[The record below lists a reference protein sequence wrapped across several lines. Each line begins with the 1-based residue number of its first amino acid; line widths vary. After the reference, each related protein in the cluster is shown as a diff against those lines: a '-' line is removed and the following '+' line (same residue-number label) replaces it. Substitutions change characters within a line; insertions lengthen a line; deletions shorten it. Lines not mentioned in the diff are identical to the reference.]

1 MILKKPQ
8 SGKIR
13 RIIVV
18 SEVYYPD
25 EQGTAYYITGLAEG
39 LAEHYQLTV
48 FCGYPAVTAR
58 GRKVLARET
67 INGVRVERSHGT
79 TFNKDKLLLRLIN
92 LGSLSLFIFFKLLI
106 SVRKDD
112 IVIVVNGPH
121 PLPYLA
127 RLVCFFHNTRCILRI
142 DDVYPEVFIATG
154 IIPEKSII
162 ARCIRYMNTLLFR
175 RVDRVVVLGRDMKAL
190 AEKATKN
197 GANHIEI
204 IHNWGDVDTVLPKDK
219 AINPLLAQLG
229 LKDRFVISC
238 AGNMGRV
245 QAIETMFG
253 AINRIKNNADIHFVF
268 VGSGSKRPWMER
280 EIRTKKLLNVTL
292 VDQKPRSDQINFLN
306 ACDLA
311 LASLI
316 RGMAGAGVPSRMYNV
331 MAAGKPLIAIA
342 EEESELSRVVREEQ
356 IGWVVEPD
364 NPEKLANVILEAYM
378 KKEVL
383 HNMGKRARIAAE
395 QKYSRGKIIQD
406 YRGLLQSLD
415 C

>member
-1 MILKKPQ
+1 
-8 SGKIR
+8 
-13 RIIVV
+13 VV
-18 SEVYYPD
+18 V
-25 EQGTAYYITGLAEG
+25 
-39 LAEHYQLTV
+39 
-48 FCGYPAVTAR
+48 
-58 GRKVLARET
+58 VL
-67 INGVRVERSHGT
+67 
-79 TFNKDKLLLRLIN
+79 
-92 LGSLSLFIFFKLLI
+92 
-106 SVRKDD
+106 
-112 IVIVVNGPH
+112 NGPN
-121 PLPYLA
+121 PLPYITKIFCSF
-127 RLVCFFHNTRCILRI
+127 RKTETILRI
-142 DDVYPEVFIATG
+142 DDVYPEVLIATG
-154 IIPEKSII
+154 VIPEKSIV
-162 ARCIRYMNTLLFR
+162 ARCVRYLNMLLFR

-190 AEKATKN
+190 AEKATRN
-197 GANHIEI
+197 GANHIKI

-219 AINPLLAQLG
+219 AENPLLDQLG

-238 AGNMGRV
+238 AGNMGRA

-253 AINRIKNNADIHFVF
+253 AISQIKNNADIHFVF
-268 VGSGSKRPWMER
+268 VGSGAKRPWMER
-280 EIRTKKLLNVTL
+280 EIRTKKLHNVTL
-292 VDQKPRSDQINFLN
+292 VEQRPRSDQINFLN
-306 ACDLA
+306 ACDLV

-316 RGMAGAGVPSRMYNV
+316 PGMAGAGVPSRMYNV

-395 QKYSRGKIIQD
+395 QKYSRDKIIQD